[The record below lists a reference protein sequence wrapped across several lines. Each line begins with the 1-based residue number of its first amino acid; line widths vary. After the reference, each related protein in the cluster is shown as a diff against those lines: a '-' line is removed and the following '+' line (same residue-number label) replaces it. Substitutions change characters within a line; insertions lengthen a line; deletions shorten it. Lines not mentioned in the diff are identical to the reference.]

1 MKSTFAL
8 LGVCLALGYGGIGCG
23 EAANATSDV
32 EPVLKAGDEECEMC
46 RTPGSRTSFLRAA
59 FAEEKRVANV
69 EPLTAEEVTTA
80 LAEEIIGPDLAL
92 EEVQVFNET
101 RVPDMPRVRTAEE
114 WQAEASAIR
123 KQVLDRVVFR
133 GGAAEWR
140 DTPLRVE
147 WGKKIEDL
155 PGYRIKKL
163 KFEVVPGWW
172 IPALLYEPLE
182 LKGKVP
188 VVLNVN
194 GHART
199 GKATDYKQLRCINQA
214 KRGMIALNVEWI
226 GMGQFANRMGH
237 YQMAQLDLC
246 GVAGIAPFY
255 LNMSKGLDVL
265 LAHPNADPDRV
276 AVAGLSGGGW
286 QTIFISSLDERVKL
300 ANPVAGYSSFRTR
313 ARHGKDLGDSEQAPN
328 DLAVYADYTHLTAM
342 LADRAAL
349 LTNNA
354 YDRCCFTAGHA
365 LPPLIDAA
373 APIFSLLDR
382 RDYLRTH
389 INHKPGSHNFGLD
402 NRQQLYRFMGD
413 IFYPGD
419 TSFDA
424 LEIPSEAEVKN
435 YDDLVVPLPEDNHTF
450 NSIALGLMKD
460 LPKPQTGSLAEQR
473 KRLLEIIH
481 AKDYT
486 VDVKKVGGEGGVV
499 HFQFALGR
507 DWTVPATVFTP
518 PEAKATTLLIAD
530 EGRAKQT
537 AAVTQLMEEGYR
549 VVALD
554 PFFFGESRIKSRDYL
569 HVILMH
575 AVGERALGVQAGQ
588 IAAIADWAAEAYG
601 EPVGLQSVGPRLSV
615 AARLAAVKTEAIQ
628 SITLHDPMQSLKEVL
643 TENRGANHLPEM
655 MCFGL
660 LEAFDLKQIEALK
673 FNP

>member
-1 MKSTFAL
+1 
-8 LGVCLALGYGGIGCG
+8 
-23 EAANATSDV
+23 
-32 EPVLKAGDEECEMC
+32 
-46 RTPGSRTSFLRAA
+46 
-59 FAEEKRVANV
+59 
-69 EPLTAEEVTTA
+69 
-80 LAEEIIGPDLAL
+80 
-92 EEVQVFNET
+92 
-101 RVPDMPRVRTAEE
+101 
-114 WQAEASAIR
+114 
-123 KQVLDRVVFR
+123 
-133 GGAAEWR
+133 
-140 DTPLRVE
+140 
-147 WGKKIEDL
+147 
-155 PGYRIKKL
+155 
-163 KFEVVPGWW
+163 
-172 IPALLYEPLE
+172 
-182 LKGKVP
+182 
-188 VVLNVN
+188 
-194 GHART
+194 
-199 GKATDYKQLRCINQA
+199 
-214 KRGMIALNVEWI
+214 
-226 GMGQFANRMGH
+226 
-237 YQMAQLDLC
+237 
-246 GVAGIAPFY
+246 
-255 LNMSKGLDVL
+255 
-265 LAHPNADPDRV
+265 
-276 AVAGLSGGGW
+276 
-286 QTIFISSLDERVKL
+286 
-300 ANPVAGYSSFRTR
+300 
-313 ARHGKDLGDSEQAPN
+313 LGDSEQAPN

-554 PFFFGESRIKSRDYL
+554 PFFFGESKIKSRDFL

-588 IAAIADWAAEAYG
+588 IVAIADWAAEAYG

-615 AARLAAVKTEAIQ
+615 AARLAAVQTEAIQ

>member
-1 MKSTFAL
+1 MSDLIRSIIAGIL
-8 LGVCLALGYGGIGCG
+8 LVALGCTDTEYPVSVQ
-23 EAANATSDV
+23 ANSDS
-32 EPVLKAGDEECEMC
+32 EQTEECEMC
-46 RTPGSRTSFLRAA
+46 RTPSSRATFLQAA
-59 FAEEKRVANV
+59 LAEEKRVANV
-69 EPLTAEEVTTA
+69 EPLTAEEVTAA
-80 LAEEIIGPDLAL
+80 LSEEIIGPDLAL

-101 RVPDMPRVRTAEE
+101 RVPDMPWVRTAEE

-147 WGKKIEDL
+147 WGKTIEDL

-163 KFEVVPGWW
+163 KFEAVPGWW
-172 IPALLYEPLE
+172 FPALLYEPLE

-300 ANPVAGYSSFRTR
+300 ANPVAGYSSFKTR
-313 ARHGKDLGDSEQAPN
+313 ARHGKDLGDSEQTPN

-389 INHKPGSHNFGLD
+389 INHKPGSHNFGVD

-413 IFYPGD
+413 VFYPGN

-424 LEIPSEAEVKN
+424 REIPSEAEVKS
-435 YDDLVVPLPEDNHTF
+435 YDDLVVPLPEDNHSF

-460 LPKPQTGSLAEQR
+460 LPKPQTGSPAEQR

-486 VDVKKVGGEGGVV
+486 VNAKEVGGEGGVV

-537 AAVTQLMEEGYR
+537 AAVTQLMEDGNR

-554 PFFFGESRIKSRDYL
+554 PFFFGESKIKSRDFL

-601 EPVGLQSVGPRLSV
+601 EPVGLQSIGPRLSV
-615 AARLAAVKTEAIQ
+615 AARLAAVQTEAIQ
-628 SITLHDPMQSLKEVL
+628 TVTLHDPMKSLKEVL

-673 FNP
+673 LNP

>member
-1 MKSTFAL
+1 MKLIFAL
-8 LGVCLALGYGGIGCG
+8 YGLCLVIGFSGIGCG
-23 EAANATSDV
+23 EAANATADS
-32 EPVLKAGDEECEMC
+32 EPVLKAGEEECEMC
-46 RTPGSRTSFLRAA
+46 RTPGSRASFLKAA
-59 FAEEKRVANV
+59 LAEEKRVANV
-69 EPLTAEEVTTA
+69 EPLTAEQVTAA
-80 LAEEIIGPDLAL
+80 LAEEIIGVDLAL

-101 RVPDMPRVRTAEE
+101 RVPDMPRVSTAKE
-114 WQAEASAIR
+114 WQTQATAIR
-123 KQVLDRVVFR
+123 NQVLDHVVFR
-133 GGAAEWR
+133 GGAADWR
-140 DTPLRVE
+140 DTQLQVQ
-147 WGKKIEDL
+147 WGETIEGL

-163 KFEVVPGWW
+163 KFEALPGWW

-182 LKGKVP
+182 MQGKVP

-300 ANPVAGYSSFRTR
+300 ANPVAGYSSFKTR
-313 ARHGKDLGDSEQAPN
+313 ARHGKDLGDSEQTPN

-389 INHKPGSHNFGLD
+389 INHKPGSHNFGVD

-413 IFYPGD
+413 VFYPGD

-424 LEIPSEAEVKN
+424 LEIPSEAEVKS
-435 YDDLVVPLPEDNHTF
+435 YDDLVVPLPEDNHSF
-450 NSIALGLMKD
+450 NSIALGLMKA
-460 LPKPQTGSLAEQR
+460 LPKPQTGSPAEQR

-518 PEAKATTLLIAD
+518 SEAKATTLLIAD

-537 AAVTQLMEEGYR
+537 AAVTQLVEDGYR

-554 PFFFGESRIKSRDYL
+554 PFFFGESKIKSRDFL

-615 AARLAAVKTEAIQ
+615 AARLAAVQTEAIQ
-628 SITLHDPMQSLKEVL
+628 SVTLHDPMQSLKEVL

>member
-1 MKSTFAL
+1 MKSIFAL

-32 EPVLKAGDEECEMC
+32 EPVLKAGEEECEMC
-46 RTPGSRTSFLRAA
+46 RTPGSRASFLKAA
-59 FAEEKRVANV
+59 LAEEKRVANV
-69 EPLTAEEVTTA
+69 ESLTAEEVTAA

-114 WQAEASAIR
+114 WQAKASDIR

-133 GGAAEWR
+133 GGAADWR
-140 DTPLRVE
+140 DTPLRVK
-147 WGKKIEDL
+147 WGKTIEDL

-163 KFEVVPGWW
+163 KFEAVPGWW

-265 LAHPNADPDRV
+265 LAHPNADTDRV

-300 ANPVAGYSSFRTR
+300 ANPVAGYSSFKTR
-313 ARHGKDLGDSEQAPN
+313 ARHGKDLGDSEQTPN

-389 INHKPGSHNFGLD
+389 INHKPGSHNFGVD

-413 IFYPGD
+413 VFYPGD

-424 LEIPSEAEVKN
+424 LEIPSEAEVKS
-435 YDDLVVPLPEDNHTF
+435 YDDLVVPLPEDNHSF

-460 LPKPQTGSLAEQR
+460 LPKPQTGSPAEQR
-473 KRLLEIIH
+473 KRLLEIVH

-530 EGRAKQT
+530 EGRAKQV
-537 AAVTQLMEEGYR
+537 AAVTQLMEDGYR

-554 PFFFGESRIKSRDYL
+554 PFFFGESKIKSRDFL

-615 AARLAAVKTEAIQ
+615 AARLAAVQTEAIQ
-628 SITLHDPMQSLKEVL
+628 SVTLHDPMQSLKEVL

>member
-1 MKSTFAL
+1 MKSIFAL

-32 EPVLKAGDEECEMC
+32 EPVLKAGEEECEMC
-46 RTPGSRTSFLRAA
+46 RTPGSRAA
-59 FAEEKRVANV
+59 FLKAALAEEKRVANV
-69 EPLTAEEVTTA
+69 EPLTAEEVTAA

-114 WQAEASAIR
+114 WQAKASAIR

-133 GGAAEWR
+133 GGAADWR
-140 DTPLRVE
+140 DTPLRVK
-147 WGKKIEDL
+147 WGKTIEDL

-163 KFEVVPGWW
+163 KFEAVPGWW

-300 ANPVAGYSSFRTR
+300 ANPVAGYSSFKTR
-313 ARHGKDLGDSEQAPN
+313 ARHGKDLGDSEQTPN

-389 INHKPGSHNFGLD
+389 INHKPGSHNFGVD

-413 IFYPGD
+413 VFYPGD

-424 LEIPSEAEVKN
+424 LEIPSEAEVKS
-435 YDDLVVPLPEDNHTF
+435 YDDLVVPLPEDNHSF

-460 LPKPQTGSLAEQR
+460 LPKPQTGSPAEQR
-473 KRLLEIIH
+473 KRLLEIVH

-537 AAVTQLMEEGYR
+537 AAVTQLMEDGYR

-554 PFFFGESRIKSRDYL
+554 PFFFGESKIKSRDFL

-615 AARLAAVKTEAIQ
+615 AARLAAVQTEAIQ
-628 SITLHDPMQSLKEVL
+628 SVTLHDPMQSLKEVL

-673 FNP
+673 LNP